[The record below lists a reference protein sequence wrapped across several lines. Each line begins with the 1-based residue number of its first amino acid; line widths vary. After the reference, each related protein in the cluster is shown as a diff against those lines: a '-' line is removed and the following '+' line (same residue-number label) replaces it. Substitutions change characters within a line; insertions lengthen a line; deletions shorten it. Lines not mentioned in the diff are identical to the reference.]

1 MQTTNTRL
9 IDELLLIIETT
20 TAAAKKFKTLT
31 PEQLNYKK
39 SPESWSIL
47 ECIEHLNLYGDF
59 YLPEIQQQILKA
71 EKVSHTSAFKSGWL
85 GNYFA
90 NSMKVKNGKVNKMKT
105 FKDKNPLNSQL
116 SVTTIDRFLKQQ
128 QLLASLLLQSKTIDL
143 TKTKTAISISNLIKL
158 RLGDTFR
165 FVVYHIERHLQ
176 QAERV
181 LK

>member
-1 MQTTNTRL
+1 MQTTNTQL

-20 TAAAKKFKTLT
+20 TASAKQFKEFT
-31 PEQLNYKK
+31 PAQLNYKK
-39 SPESWSIL
+39 SPETWSIL

-59 YLPEIQQQILKA
+59 YLPEIQKQVLKA
-71 EKVSHTSAFKSGWL
+71 EKVSTSSTVKSGWL

-90 NSMKVKNGKVNKMKT
+90 NLMKVKNGEVKKMQSP
-105 FKDKNPLNSQL
+105 KDKNPINSQL

-128 QLLASLLLQSKTIDL
+128 HLLASLLTQSKTINL
-143 TKTKTAISISNLIKL
+143 TKTKTAISLSNLIKL
-158 RLGDTFR
+158 RIGDTFR
-165 FVVYHIERHLQ
+165 FLVYHIDRHIQ

>member
-1 MQTTNTRL
+1 MQTTNTQL

-20 TAAAKKFKTLT
+20 TASAKQFKELT
-31 PEQLNYKK
+31 PAQLNYKK
-39 SPESWSIL
+39 SPDSWSIL

-59 YLPEIQQQILKA
+59 YLPEIQKQILKA
-71 EKVSHTSAFKSGWL
+71 KTVPPNSVVKSGLL

-90 NSMKVKNGKVNKMKT
+90 NSMKIKNGKVNRMKT

-128 QLLASLLLQSKTIDL
+128 QLLASLLTQSKTIDL
-143 TKTKTAISISNLIKL
+143 TKTKSAISISNLIKL

-165 FVVYHIERHLQ
+165 FLVYHIERHMQ

>member
-1 MQTTNTRL
+1 MQTTNTQL
-9 IDELLLIIETT
+9 IDELLLIIETANSKAKQFKELT
-20 TAAAKKFKTLT
+20 TT
-31 PEQLNYKK
+31 QLNYKK

-47 ECIEHLNLYGDF
+47 ECLEHLNLYGDF
-59 YLPEIQQQILKA
+59 YLPEIQKQVLKA
-71 EKVSHTSAFKSGWL
+71 EKAPANAVVKSGVL

-90 NSMKVKNGKVNKMKT
+90 SSMKVKNGKVNKMKT

-128 QLLASLLLQSKTIDL
+128 QLLASLLTQSKTIDL
-143 TKTKTAISISNLIKL
+143 NKTKTAITISSLIKL

-165 FVVYHIERHLQ
+165 FLVYHIERHMQ

-181 LK
+181 LH